1 VQALVVRT
9 TAPPAATW
17 AASASA
23 LTPTSTSASSA
34 DASGDPDVVAPLL
47 RQMITG
53 ISPEI
58 RFVQVTTMAERYDK
72 LLEPWRLGATMFVVF
87 GGLALVVAIV
97 GLYAV
102 LAFAVAQRRRELV
115 IRSALGARGPDLI
128 WPVMRQA
135 GAFVI
140 AGLLIGTVLAA
151 ASGRFVEALLFN
163 VKARDPFV
171 YGAVMVV
178 LAVAGLAASLGPA
191 WRATEVNPATAL
203 QKE

>member
-1 VQALVVRT
+1 
-9 TAPPAATW
+9 
-17 AASASA
+17 
-23 LTPTSTSASSA
+23 
-34 DASGDPDVVAPLL
+34 
-47 RQMITG
+47 
-53 ISPEI
+53 
-58 RFVQVTTMAERYDK
+58 
-72 LLEPWRLGATMFVVF
+72 
-87 GGLALVVAIV
+87 
-97 GLYAV
+97 
-102 LAFAVAQRRRELV
+102 
-115 IRSALGARGPDLI
+115 LI
-128 WPVMRQA
+128 WLVMRQA